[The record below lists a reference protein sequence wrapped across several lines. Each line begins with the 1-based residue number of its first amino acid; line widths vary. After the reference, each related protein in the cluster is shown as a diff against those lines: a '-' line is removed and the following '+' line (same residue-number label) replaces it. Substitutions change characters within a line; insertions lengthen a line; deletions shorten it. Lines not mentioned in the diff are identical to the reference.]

1 MATTRSNCPPP
12 PEPTN
17 TATSA
22 ATLSTN
28 TKQTVSAARKRG
40 YTLLV
45 VGMCSLL
52 SLGLTACSS
61 SSSSDS
67 SERPYLTAEEIMA
80 SHTSTETLKELRAA
94 QDELAAQQNASK
106 SAHFGLDTDHSS
118 WTSENTAIYQQALH
132 NTDLVYDEAT
142 ASFINVESAPA
153 SQSIFTP
160 KRSELFTPERTQVEY
175 YDPEHQQARNTSTG
189 REIRPN
195 GSNSDDGSNANA
207 DDKESGPTRPARR
220 TLNLMQVMALAH
232 QAQASSAADTIA
244 YQSRWERLRQ
254 GDPYPATEP
263 HNPSSIK
270 QNKTWWQLGD
280 GPDRT
285 RINYFD
291 YDPFYYRPWYIRT
304 GPAPLV
310 PVHYR
315 YHRGPAGG
323 VFFHYVH

>member
-1 MATTRSNCPPP
+1 MANKRSNCPPP

-22 ATLSTN
+22 ATLSP
-28 TKQTVSAARKRG
+28 KQKVTAARKRG

-67 SERPYLTAEEIMA
+67 SERPYLT
-80 SHTSTETLKELRAA
+80 
-94 QDELAAQQNASK
+94 AAQQNASK

-153 SQSIFTP
+153 SQSIFNP
-160 KRSELFTPERTQVEY
+160 NRSELFAPERTQVEY
-175 YDPEHQQARNTSTG
+175 YDPDTQQARNTTTG

-195 GSNSDDGSNANA
+195 SSNSDD
-207 DDKESGPTRPARR
+207 
-220 TLNLMQVMALAH
+220 
-232 QAQASSAADTIA
+232 ASH
-244 YQSRWERLRQ
+244 
-254 GDPYPATEP
+254 P
-263 HNPSSIK
+263 
-270 QNKTWWQLGD
+270 
-280 GPDRT
+280 
-285 RINYFD
+285 
-291 YDPFYYRPWYIRT
+291 
-304 GPAPLV
+304 
-310 PVHYR
+310 
-315 YHRGPAGG
+315 
-323 VFFHYVH
+323 

>member
-1 MATTRSNCPPP
+1 MATTRSNCPPL

-17 TATSA
+17 TATA
-22 ATLSTN
+22 TVTLSP
-28 TKQTVSAARKRG
+28 KQTVSVTAARKSVH
-40 YTLLV
+40 TLLV

-52 SLGLTACSS
+52 SLGLSACSS

-80 SHTSTETLKELRAA
+80 SHTSSETLKELKAA
-94 QDELAAQQNASK
+94 QDELSAQQNASK
-106 SAHFGLDTDHSS
+106 SAYFGLDTAHSS

-160 KRSELFTPERTQVEY
+160 NRSELFAPERTQVEY
-175 YDPEHQQARNTSTG
+175 YDPDKQQARNTTTG

-195 GSNSDDGSNANA
+195 SSSSDDDSSANA
-207 DDKESGPTRPARR
+207 DDKDSGPTRR

-270 QNKTWWQLGD
+270 QTKTWWQLGD
-280 GPDRT
+280 GPERT
-285 RINYFD
+285 RIDYFD

>member
-1 MATTRSNCPPP
+1 
-12 PEPTN
+12 
-17 TATSA
+17 
-22 ATLSTN
+22 
-28 TKQTVSAARKRG
+28 
-40 YTLLV
+40 
-45 VGMCSLL
+45 
-52 SLGLTACSS
+52 
-61 SSSSDS
+61 
-67 SERPYLTAEEIMA
+67 MA
-80 SHTSTETLKELRAA
+80 SHTSSETLKELKAA
-94 QDELAAQQNASK
+94 QDELSAQQNASK
-106 SAHFGLDTDHSS
+106 SAYFGLDTAHSS

-153 SQSIFTP
+153 NQNIFTP
-160 KRSELFTPERTQVEY
+160 ERSELFAPERTQVEY
-175 YDPEHQQARNTSTG
+175 YDPDKQQARNTTTG

-195 GSNSDDGSNANA
+195 SSSSDDDSSANA
-207 DDKESGPTRPARR
+207 DDKDSGPTRR

-270 QNKTWWQLGD
+270 QTKTWWQLGD
-280 GPDRT
+280 GPERT
-285 RINYFD
+285 RIDYFD

>member
-1 MATTRSNCPPP
+1 
-12 PEPTN
+12 
-17 TATSA
+17 
-22 ATLSTN
+22 
-28 TKQTVSAARKRG
+28 
-40 YTLLV
+40 
-45 VGMCSLL
+45 
-52 SLGLTACSS
+52 
-61 SSSSDS
+61 
-67 SERPYLTAEEIMA
+67 MA

-195 GSNSDDGSNANA
+195 GSNSDDGSSANA
-207 DDKESGPTRPARR
+207 DDKDSGPTRTARR

-232 QAQASSAADTIA
+232 QAQASSAAAAADTAAADTIA

-254 GDPYPATEP
+254 GDPYPASEP

-280 GPDRT
+280 GLDRT